1 MSAVATLTEASCR
14 HCGTDYPLPADAAAD
29 TGFCC
34 AGCQFVH
41 GLINEE
47 GLDQFYDLRGGETL
61 QPVKSLAFQ
70 KRDYDWLADQA
81 RAAEDV
87 CAQCEDPARLTLDL
101 QGISCAAC
109 VWLIE
114 RVFRRHPGGL
124 RVVVDVQVGQMRIW
138 WEPGRFDAVAFAEE
152 LQQFGYAV
160 GPATDD
166 AGARAARSES
176 RALLTRVGL
185 VGGLA
190 LNTMAFTVPRYLGM
204 GEEFF
209 LSRLFQLITL
219 ASASLAFLVGGGYF
233 FRRAWRALTVGA
245 LHMDLPISIGLIAA
259 YFGSLVGWLGGI
271 ESLMYFDFV
280 ATFAFLMLG
289 GRWLQQAAVER
300 NRAALL
306 SDTDRRREVERLGA
320 DGVEESVAVA
330 TLEPGQRFRVKSGD
344 TLPVSAL
351 LDGPGAA
358 EFSLEWINGEPE
370 PRALAPGAEI
380 PAGAVNVGRAAVM
393 VTAREAFADS
403 LLTRLLEV
411 SERAGRES
419 SGLASDGGRDF
430 GRVLRVYLV
439 VVLVVAAFGGAGWLA
454 LGGGWPRA
462 LQVLISVLVVS
473 CPCAL
478 GVALPLM
485 DDLVVARL
493 RRAGLFVQNGGLW
506 PRLARVRQIVFDKTG
521 TLTREAPRLVNPGVL
536 DGLDSEAR
544 GVLAGLVRESRH
556 PVGRTIREALAGRE
570 RGDHVGDDIEETVAS
585 GVSWRDG
592 ESGVVWSFGKP
603 GWRAP
608 GDPGAGAVFA
618 RDTETLATFHFE
630 EALRDDAVSEVERL
644 RDRGYRLAIL
654 SGDAPE
660 RVGRIG
666 ARLGLEPELVIGGAS
681 PRDKADWLMAH
692 SPERSLYVGDGAN
705 DSLAF
710 EAAACRGTPA
720 IGSGVLER
728 QSDFYFLGQ
737 GLSAIRRLIDT
748 ARRRR
753 LTAARIVGVAV
764 AYNLAAVTV
773 ALAGWMSPLLAAV
786 LMPIS
791 SVVTLAVAATAG
803 RR

>member
-1 MSAVATLTEASCR
+1 MAGDS
-14 HCGTDYPLPADAAAD
+14 
-29 TGFCC
+29 GFCC

-47 GLDQFYDLRGGETL
+47 GLDQFYDLRGGRTL

-70 KRDYDWLADQA
+70 KRDYAWLAEQA
-81 RAAEDV
+81 RVAEEV
-87 CAQCEDPARLTLDL
+87 CAQCEEPARLTLDL

-114 RVFRRHPGGL
+114 RVFRRHRGGL
-124 RVVVDVQVGQMRIW
+124 RVVVDAQVGQMRIW
-138 WEPGRFDAVAFAEE
+138 WEPGKFDAVAFAEE

-166 AGARAARSES
+166 AEARAARSES
-176 RALLTRVGL
+176 RALLTRVGV

-204 GEEFF
+204 EADFF

-219 ASASLAFLVGGGYF
+219 ASASLAFLVSGGYF

-259 YFGSLVGWLGGI
+259 YLGSLVGWLGGI

-289 GRWLQQAAVER
+289 GRWLQQAAVEK

-306 SDTDRRREVERLGA
+306 SDTDRRREVERLGEG
-320 DGVEESVAVA
+320 GVEETVPVAS
-330 TLEPGQRFRVKSGD
+330 LEPGQRFRVNSGD
-344 TLPVSAL
+344 TLPVSSW
-351 LDGPGAA
+351 LDGPGAG

-380 PAGAVNVGRAAVM
+380 PAGAVNVGRQAVL

-419 SGLASDGGRDF
+419 GGAATDGGPDF
-430 GRVLRVYLV
+430 GRILRVYLV
-439 VVLVVAAFGGAGWLA
+439 VVLVVAALGGAGWLA
-454 LGGGWPRA
+454 LGGGWPQA

-485 DDLVVARL
+485 DDLVVAQL

-521 TLTREAPRLVNPGVL
+521 TLTREAPKLMNPAALESL
-536 DGLDSEAR
+536 DAGAR
-544 GVLAGLVRESRH
+544 GVLAGLVRQSRH
-556 PVGRTIREALAGRE
+556 PVGRSIREALAGRE
-570 RGDHVGDDIEETVAS
+570 RRELDEGMIEETVAS
-585 GVSWRDG
+585 GVSWTDPEDG
-592 ESGVVWSFGKP
+592 AIWSFGKP
-603 GWRAP
+603 GWRVEGEP
-608 GDPGAGAVFA
+608 GVGVVFA
-618 RDTETLATFHFE
+618 RDTETLAGFRFE
-630 EALRDDAVSEVERL
+630 EALREDAIAEVGAL

-654 SGDAPE
+654 SGDATA
-660 RVGRIG
+660 RVQQV
-666 ARLGLEPELVIGGAS
+666 ASTLGLDPDLAVGGAS
-681 PRDKADWLMAH
+681 PEDKADWLRAH
-692 SPERSLYVGDGAN
+692 EPERTLYVGDGAN

-737 GLSAIRRLIDT
+737 GLRAIRRLIET

-753 LTAARIVGVAV
+753 LTAARIVAVAV
-764 AYNLAAVTV
+764 AYNLAAVAV
-773 ALAGWMSPLLAAV
+773 ALAGWMNPLLAAV

-791 SVVTLAVAATAG
+791 SVVTLGVAATVA